1 MEKRSDLKTL
11 VDDVTVGIKYAAKNI
26 FTFLLG
32 LIGILL
38 VTAVFIVLFMIVFIF
53 GLMLFMGGPAGMIAF
68 FMSLETLFLGP
79 EAVTTIGFFLLIL
92 LPFLS
97 PLFVAIGVLFGMGRE
112 IVESEGANAEG
123 VFTWYRRKFVPL
135 AIGGII
141 VFLVVVGPI
150 FLGVMIL
157 FYTGGVTSNITNAF
171 LATITTLWVIIASG
185 SLTMLFPSII
195 DGQSAFEALK
205 TTLRMSH
212 TYFDRVFS
220 VWLGYI
226 GILILPFVPA
236 IFLFPV
242 LLPGSV
248 FSGISIAF
256 MALMGIW
263 ALVDI
268 LIIVP
273 AISISLS
280 RVYLIL
286 SAIEPTETEDEHP
299 GISFVGGI

>member
-1 MEKRSDLKTL
+1 MEKRSNLKTL
-11 VDDVTVGIKYAAKNI
+11 ADDITVGIRYATKNI
-26 FTFLLG
+26 LTFLLG
-32 LIGILL
+32 MIGILL
-38 VTAVFIVLFMIVFIF
+38 VTAVFVVIFMIVFVF
-53 GLMLFMGGPAGMIAF
+53 GLMLFMGGPLGMISF
-68 FMSLETLFLGP
+68 FESFGTNFLGP
-79 EAVTTIGFFLLIL
+79 EGLTTMSLTLLVM

-135 AIGGII
+135 AMGGII
-141 VFLVVVGPI
+141 VFLVVIGPI
-150 FLGVMIL
+150 FLGVITL
-157 FYTGGVTSNITNAF
+157 FNMGGVTDNLTNAF
-171 LATITTLWVIIASG
+171 LATVAVLWVTISSG

-195 DGQSAFEALK
+195 DGQSALEALK
-205 TTLRMSH
+205 TTLRMSYS
-212 TYFDRVFS
+212 YFDRIFS

-236 IFLFPV
+236 IFLTPLFTAE
-242 LLPGSV
+242 SM

-256 MALMGIW
+256 MSIMGIW

-268 LIIVP
+268 LVIVP

-286 SAIEPTETEDEHP
+286 SAIEPTQAEDDHP

>member
-1 MEKRSDLKTL
+1 MEKRSNLKTL
-11 VDDVTVGIKYAAKNI
+11 VDDITVGIKYASKNI
-26 FTFLLG
+26 LTFLLG
-32 LIGILL
+32 MIGILI
-38 VTAVFIVLFMIVFIF
+38 VTAVFIALFMIVFVL
-53 GLMLFMGGPAGMIAF
+53 GLMVFAGGPAGMVGF
-68 FMSLETLFLGP
+68 FMSLENLFLGP
-79 EAVTTIGFFLLIL
+79 EAVTTIGFFVLVL

-112 IVESEGANAEG
+112 IVESEGARAEG

-141 VFLVVVGPI
+141 VFLVVIGPI

-157 FYTGGVTSNITNAF
+157 FYMGGVTSNITNAF
-171 LATITTLWVIIASG
+171 LAIVATLWVTISSG

-195 DGQSAFEALK
+195 DGQSAFKALK
-205 TTLRMSH
+205 TTLRMSY
-212 TYFDRVFS
+212 TYFDRIFS
-220 VWLGYI
+220 VWLSYI
-226 GILILPFVPA
+226 GILTLPFVPA
-236 IFLFPV
+236 IFLTPFV
-242 LLPGSV
+242 IEGSA
-248 FSGISIAF
+248 FFGIGSIF
-256 MALMGIW
+256 MILFGIW

-273 AISISLS
+273 SISISLS

-286 SAIEPTETEDEHP
+286 SAIEPTHTEDEHP